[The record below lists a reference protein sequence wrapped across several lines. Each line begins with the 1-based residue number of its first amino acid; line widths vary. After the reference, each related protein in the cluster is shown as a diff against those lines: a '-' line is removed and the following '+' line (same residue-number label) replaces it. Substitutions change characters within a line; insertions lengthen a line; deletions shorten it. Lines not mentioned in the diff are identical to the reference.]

1 MKNNPKELIDDLKV
15 IRTIHSNQFRKFANY
30 NNAYLVIT
38 IIVAVIISF
47 IGFSGIDNLSK
58 LIGSNENPYNKD
70 IIQFIMNLMTLL
82 ILVITVLGL
91 IFKFERKTSKSY
103 NAIVNLTEFISDVE
117 FTYLSDNS
125 TEKTFKSEDLP
136 LYSHK
141 YKSLINSLPPTKDSH
156 YYKAL
161 KTIKKK
167 KKIKKFIESEEYD
180 NKNKI
185 ERLIYL
191 FKL

>member
-30 NNAYLVIT
+30 NNVYLVIT

-58 LIGSNENPYNKD
+58 LIGSDEKPYNKD

-117 FTYLSDNS
+117 FTYLRDTS

-185 ERLIYL
+185 QRLIYL
-191 FKL
+191 YKL

>member
-30 NNAYLVIT
+30 NNIYLVIT

-58 LIGSNENPYNKD
+58 LIGSDKKPYDKD

-117 FTYLSDNS
+117 FTYLSDTS
-125 TEKTFKSEDLP
+125 TEKTFKKEDLP

-156 YYKAL
+156 YFEAL

-167 KKIKKFIESEEYD
+167 KKIKNFIESEEYD

-185 ERLIYL
+185 QRLIYL
-191 FKL
+191 YKL

>member
-180 NKNKI
+180 KKNKI